1 MCCLCAK
8 GCDRM
13 DLMDRIMELS
23 RYGYFC
29 SQILAILML
38 EAVGEEN
45 PKLVQA
51 MAGLNGGIGFSGD
64 VCGCMAGGCCILS
77 YFTGKPDADSYDSPH
92 HKSAQ
97 GEFVQWFTEEME
109 LEYQTID
116 CRDITKGN
124 PAKRVQYCPQ
134 IIAQT
139 FEKCMEIL
147 EERGLL

>member
-1 MCCLCAK
+1 
-8 GCDRM
+8 M

-97 GEFVQWFTEEME
+97 GEFVQWFTDEME

-116 CRDITKGN
+116 CRDITKGT

>member
-1 MCCLCAK
+1 
-8 GCDRM
+8 M

-23 RYGYFC
+23 QYGYFC

-38 EAVGEEN
+38 ETVGEEN
-45 PKLVQA
+45 PQLVQA

-77 YFTGKPDADSYDSPH
+77 YFTGKPDDSSYDSPH
-92 HKSAQ
+92 HKPAL
-97 GEFVQWFTEEME
+97 GEFTQWFTDEME
-109 LEYQTID
+109 LEYQSID
-116 CRDITKGN
+116 CHGITKGN

>member
-1 MCCLCAK
+1 
-8 GCDRM
+8 M

-77 YFTGKPDADSYDSPH
+77 YFTDKPDADSYDSPH

-97 GEFVQWFTEEME
+97 GEFVQWFTDEME
-109 LEYQTID
+109 LEYQAID

>member
-1 MCCLCAK
+1 
-8 GCDRM
+8 M

-97 GEFVQWFTEEME
+97 GEFVRWFTEEME

-124 PAKRVQYCPQ
+124 PAKRVRYCPQ

>member
-1 MCCLCAK
+1 
-8 GCDRM
+8 M

-97 GEFVQWFTEEME
+97 GEFVRWFTEEME
-109 LEYQTID
+109 LEYQAID

-147 EERGLL
+147 EERGLV